1 MRNEDCGSESESN
14 LLDTTHLLQNF
25 RFAFVA
31 AIPAADTPPDSRE
44 CSTSPPSSYGSS
56 SPPSTHR
63 FTAPRRPALGQE
75 GRNIA
80 LRANHLEV
88 SSNCPERQF

>member
-1 MRNEDCGSESESN
+1 MMNERYFILCY
-14 LLDTTHLLQNF
+14 Q
-25 RFAFVA
+25 FAG
-31 AIPAADTPPDSRE
+31 IPVEDTPPDSRE

-56 SPPSTHR
+56 PPPATPHHR
-63 FTAPRRPALGQE
+63 FSAPRRPALGSE

-88 SSNCPERQF
+88 RVLW